1 MDEYW
6 QTPGIEYW
14 RRALE
19 ELGLDEQRD
28 LEAVEEKP
36 GEAIPRG
43 KYHTHDLVFERAWE
57 IARRT
62 T

>member
-1 MDEYW
+1 MEYW
-6 QTPGIEYW
+6 QTPGTEFW

-28 LEAVEEKP
+28 LEVVEEKP

-43 KYHTHDLVFERAWE
+43 RYHTLDRVLERAWE
-57 IARRT
+57 IQNTRN
-62 T
+62 